1 MIQTETMIFSVS
13 VSSLP
18 TCYCIKVKNLVIS
31 ASVGDCVQDII
42 LIERLLLIILFLT
55 VETTMDRTVKNYSKE

>member
-1 MIQTETMIFSVS
+1 MIQTATMIILVS